1 VLPADSN
8 FHTQK
13 RSDREAGVTR
23 SPCRCGLG
31 RGWGGVRGEEAAL
44 FPEAAV
50 TAMCSGGGGSL
61 ASSGDDGRARQ
72 RRRGAGVIGVGW
84 ASSGQGGGDPRRSGR
99 WRPDAVMSGGGGGEC
114 SRLQRPE

>member
-72 RRRGAGVIGVGW
+72 RRRGAGVIGVGGVLV
-84 ASSGQGGGDPRRSGR
+84 SSVEDGLAAARAVVTLGSQGGGGLTR
-99 WRPDAVMSGGGGGEC
+99 
-114 SRLQRPE
+114 